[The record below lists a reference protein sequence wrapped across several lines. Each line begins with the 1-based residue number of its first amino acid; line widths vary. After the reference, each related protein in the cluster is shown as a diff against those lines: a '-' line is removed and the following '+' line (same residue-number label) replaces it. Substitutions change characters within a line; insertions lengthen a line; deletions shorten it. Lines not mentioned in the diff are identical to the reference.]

1 MGVDV
6 PDPVGRDGVQRV
18 DDFMV
23 DRWLLGRK
31 CDSTWV
37 WALTELPNG
46 DTRLVTR
53 VHAHYDW
60 TKPALALLRVVLIEL
75 GRATLITIDGVVQA
89 APALHF
95 SRTAP
100 GRPTIPPV
108 VGADVEAVFRDWGIT
123 T

>member
-1 MGVDV
+1 M
-6 PDPVGRDGVQRV
+6 RQR
-18 DDFMV
+18 
-23 DRWLLGRK
+23 L
-31 CDSTWV
+31 V

-46 DTRLVTR
+46 DTRLATR

-60 TKPALALLRVVLIEL
+60 TKPALALLGVVLIEL